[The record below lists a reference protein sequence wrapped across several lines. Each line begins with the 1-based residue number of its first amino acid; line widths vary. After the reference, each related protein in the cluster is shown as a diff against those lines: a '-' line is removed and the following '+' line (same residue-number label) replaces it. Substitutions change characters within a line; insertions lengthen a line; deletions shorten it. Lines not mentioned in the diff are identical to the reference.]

1 MTAPHRTIEDALCV
15 GCGLCCDG
23 TLHSKAALDPG
34 EADRLG
40 SAELDILDGGQTFQM
55 PCPYS
60 KNGCCT
66 AYPNRPAAV
75 CGSYVCKLL
84 RHTKAGELALEE
96 ARGKVQAAMELRAT
110 VAEHNPK
117 AVLAEHRA
125 GIWKSL
131 QAALPSLGP
140 AERRATGQVILDI
153 AVFDEFLDRWFGNRK
168 RKLGT
173 ESANSRKDEPD
184 RR

>member
-1 MTAPHRTIEDALCV
+1 MTAPGREIEDALCV

-34 EADRLG
+34 EADQLG
-40 SAELDILDGGQTFQM
+40 STELNILDGGRTFRM
-55 PCPYS
+55 PCPYA

-66 AYPNRPAAV
+66 VYPNRPAAV
-75 CGSYVCKLL
+75 CGSYDCKLL
-84 RHTKAGELALEE
+84 RRTKAGEITLEE
-96 ARGKVQAAMELRAT
+96 ALRKVQAAMALRAK
-110 VAEHNPK
+110 VAERNPE

-131 QAALPSLGP
+131 QAALPSIPPL
-140 AERRATGQVILDI
+140 ERRATGQAILDI
-153 AVFDEFLDRWFGNRK
+153 AVLDEFIDRWFGNRK

-173 ESANSRKDEPD
+173 ESSNSRKDEPD
-184 RR
+184 RC